1 MFDMGSFGS
10 SFRGG
15 PLNGFDAMVMSE
27 CEQRHSK
34 ASPAVD
40 LDTMIS
46 YLFACGYLDIKDLD
60 NCTPETI
67 QDMYNHYK

>member
-15 PLNGFDAMVMSE
+15 PLNGFDVMVKSE
-27 CEQRHSK
+27 CEQRYPK

-46 YLFACGYLDIKDLD
+46 YLIVCGYLDIENLD